1 MSKANESPPAQGRKG
16 GRHSPGLFHPKRER
30 VEKASQ
36 FNTKKGRRLAQ
47 DRQHDCPN
55 QSVLLHRLQSP
66 GQGDGDMPAPRGD
79 QGEWHGRRGR
89 DSRRPGPGPS
99 FVEDDSLHLNEWRL
113 TRPLLESIL
122 NGYTQQWPRQDG
134 GAPRTG
140 RALQG
145 RAHHLACDQDTGRT
159 SPGTPHRTARMAP

>member
-1 MSKANESPPAQGRKG
+1 MGASCKSQPVQHKKGKATRPGQAARLSKPIGASPPAAESWPRRRGHAR
-16 GRHSPGLFHPKRER
+16 P
-30 VEKASQ
+30 
-36 FNTKKGRRLAQ
+36 KGR
-47 DRQHDCPN
+47 
-55 QSVLLHRLQSP
+55 P
-66 GQGDGDMPAPRGD
+66 GRVARTP
-79 QGEWHGRRGR
+79 GERHG
-89 DSRRPGPGPS
+89 RRPGPGPS

-145 RAHHLACDQDTGRT
+145 HAHHLACDQDTGRT
-159 SPGTPHRTARMAP
+159 SPGTPHRTARMAPRPEHKPPAHGAHSLRRQFCRRVPV